1 MKKTIINIFL
11 ILTVFIIYYL
21 QSNFFNWFT
30 ISGIMPNLFVILVL
44 FIGLFANK
52 TMGTIYGI
60 IVGLILDLIIGNK
73 VGIYAVGLGIIG
85 FLAGLF
91 DKNFSK
97 DSRITIMVMVLASTI
112 IFEVIRYLL
121 NYVLLSNSLELVNFA
136 KILFIE
142 VIYNLILTII
152 FYPLMQKVGYYIE
165 NEYKGNKILTR
176 YF

>member
-1 MKKTIINIFL
+1 MKKTIINIVL

-142 VIYNLILTII
+142 II
-152 FYPLMQKVGYYIE
+152 
-165 NEYKGNKILTR
+165 
-176 YF
+176 

>member
-1 MKKTIINIFL
+1 MKKTIINIVL

-121 NYVLLSNSLELVNFA
+121 NYVLLSNSLELVNFK

-142 VIYNLILTII
+142 II
-152 FYPLMQKVGYYIE
+152 
-165 NEYKGNKILTR
+165 
-176 YF
+176 

>member
-1 MKKTIINIFL
+1 MKKTIINIVL

-73 VGIYAVGLGIIG
+73 VGIYAVG
-85 FLAGLF
+85 
-91 DKNFSK
+91 
-97 DSRITIMVMVLASTI
+97 
-112 IFEVIRYLL
+112 
-121 NYVLLSNSLELVNFA
+121 
-136 KILFIE
+136 
-142 VIYNLILTII
+142 
-152 FYPLMQKVGYYIE
+152 
-165 NEYKGNKILTR
+165 
-176 YF
+176 